1 MSRKHLSANNLAIYG
16 GVVLGVLGGVHYLIH
31 KNIKVPVKAD
41 DVQKL
46 SDMNVPHE
54 TIIDI
59 QNSNKSNKKSE
70 SAIDHGD
77 IATPVNPIDQTRRT
91 STGDKDPVD
100 AIDTKYKFA
109 MNNQD
114 VKSVDPP
121 PSPTD
126 DFDLSNLQRRIDEL
140 DTKVDDP
147 VNPAVLAIE
156 KEKAEML
163 RKAAKKKKKVKTPE
177 VPEKMKTASGV
188 QKFLAENRGKARV
201 VGGRRT
207 KTPTKR

>member
-31 KNIKVPVKAD
+31 RNIKVPVNAD
-41 DVQKL
+41 DVEKL

-77 IATPVNPIDQTRRT
+77 IATPVNPIDPTRRKSSDR
-91 STGDKDPVD
+91 STEDIMPRTPVD
-100 AIDTKYKFA
+100 AIDPKYKFT

-114 VKSVDPP
+114 IKSVNPP

-126 DFDLSNLQRRIDEL
+126 DFDLSDLQRRTDEIDE
-140 DTKVDDP
+140 K
-147 VNPAVLAIE
+147 
-156 KEKAEML
+156 
-163 RKAAKKKKKVKTPE
+163 RKKSKKKKKDKSE
-177 VPEKMKTASGV
+177 GKMKTASGV
-188 QKFLAENRGKARV
+188 QKFLVENRGKARV